1 MKITKLMRVLL
12 ISLSLLMVLPLF
24 ACNQSEVPETTA
36 SEKETT
42 ADATETTGAET
53 ATTVTETATT
63 GTETENTVTETETT
77 VTETETTVTETETTV
92 TETETTVTET
102 ETTVTETET
111 TVTETETSESETET
125 DTTVTE
131 CQHTNVTNVEE
142 VAPTCTEK
150 GKEAYK
156 KCECGVMWNM
166 SGEVITAIVE
176 IPVDA
181 NAHDADSLTQH
192 DAVAAT
198 CISKGNE
205 AYKTCSDCNAIMTTD
220 GTIISNVPEIAID
233 VNAHKADSVTTH
245 NAVAATCVSKGNEAY
260 KTCSD
265 CNAIMT
271 TDGTIISAIPEI
283 GIDSNAHGEMVETYT
298 DSDTGRTYKKACA
311 DCGEGKV
318 YEYTINTGA
327 TKPNVIVT
335 AGTLAQLKG
344 AKANMGEAILAD
356 DGSYVRFNSS
366 TTSTA
371 EGYFMPY
378 VGDGTVTGQY
388 MIIRYRTNT
397 KQNWELFVG
406 ANNGQSGFAAG
417 DNFRLAYNYPE
428 WSEGG
433 MTADGQWRT
442 TILDLAKLRPE
453 RFLPETDGTYVADY
467 IRWDI
472 FNEKNGEGAEIY
484 VDVAYVAFADNLE
497 ALVDMTDIT
506 GYIYVE
512 ATHGDL
518 NKTSGQPLTKDTD
531 NVFID
536 PMWLQGQKT
545 DAKINYDEEHNGMQY
560 ATLTQSATPSSAY
573 AFRSKEGC
581 PVPNSG
587 NYIGII
593 YRKNAGGNAEDYFQL
608 YINSTQNGAIGG
620 SNCGKD
626 IALTADGEWHI
637 WLAEINTTAYNPET
651 GLWSIRFDFFN
662 KAESAGET
670 VDIAFLATYDSVE
683 QANEHFAAWN
693 EYYGLNIVELA
704 EQ

>member
-1 MKITKLMRVLL
+1 MIK
-12 ISLSLLMVLPLF
+12 
-24 ACNQSEVPETTA
+24 
-36 SEKETT
+36 
-42 ADATETTGAET
+42 
-53 ATTVTETATT
+53 
-63 GTETENTVTETETT
+63 
-77 VTETETTVTETETTV
+77 
-92 TETETTVTET
+92 
-102 ETTVTETET
+102 
-111 TVTETETSESETET
+111 
-125 DTTVTE
+125 
-131 CQHTNVTNVEE
+131 
-142 VAPTCTEK
+142 
-150 GKEAYK
+150 
-156 KCECGVMWNM
+156 
-166 SGEVITAIVE
+166 AI
-176 IPVDA
+176 
-181 NAHDADSLTQH
+181 
-192 DAVAAT
+192 
-198 CISKGNE
+198 
-205 AYKTCSDCNAIMTTD
+205 
-220 GTIISNVPEIAID
+220 PEIAID

-245 NAVAATCVSKGNEAY
+245 NAVAATCISKGNEAY

-265 CNAIMT
+265 CNAIMA
-271 TDGTIISAIPEI
+271 TDGTIIPAIPETQI
-283 GIDSNAHGEMVETYT
+283 NANAHDEGTIDTNDNCNKKCTRCGAVLAEAQHTAGQPDADNECQVNCTACQANLGNKHISSEGTCTNECSVCHKTLGETVHGNTVVNAKCEQVCEKCGVKVSDELSHGNIIVNEKCEQVCERCGAKVSNELSHSEFTEYEETASTCTVKGHYAYKVCTKCNAMLNADGEVIQAIPEKELDATAHGEMVETYT

-344 AKANMGEAILAD
+344 ANASMGEAILAD

-512 ATHGDL
+512 ATHGDT

-560 ATLTQSATPSSAY
+560 ATLTQSATTSSAY

-637 WLAEINTTAYNPET
+637 WLAEINTSAYNPET

-693 EYYGLNIVELA
+693 EYYGLNIAELA